1 MSFPFID
8 KTSSYQQAIGYYDSD
23 GELMTAITAVNRHVA
38 YVSGGYTMAM
48 YSGNTPIN
56 GLAVTAVTAFGL
68 TSISKVLAGLN
79 ATGTPT
85 TTGAFVFASVTGGT
99 SVTIGLYTQSGVAV
113 TAAIA
118 TGLIISILAVG
129 TPA

>member
-1 MSFPFID
+1 MSFPFVD
-8 KTSSYQQAIGYYDSD
+8 KTSSYQQAVGYYDSD
-23 GELMTAITAVNRHVA
+23 GELMTAITAVNRMMSF
-38 YVSGGYTMAM
+38 VSGGYKMSM
-48 YSGNTPIN
+48 YSANTPIN

-68 TSISKVLAGLN
+68 TSISYVLAGLN

-113 TAAIA
+113 TAGVA
-118 TGLIISILAVG
+118 TGLIISIMAVG
-129 TPA
+129 TPS